1 MDELRTPGDAGHAA
15 AAPKSPRRRTVA
27 LALAAAAFVAV
38 VATVAASAGGGTPAG
53 SGNLSGGGAS
63 HAVSVIARPAATV
76 ELLAAP
82 GQVTIDGSAAG
93 AVTLTG
99 ELHWSGHA
107 PIATTR
113 LNRIAGVLLLSY
125 RCAAA
130 SPCTGNYRLVVPW
143 RTAVVLR
150 QPSGHV
156 IISHLDGPLRITA
169 RSADI
174 SATGLRSESLRA
186 AITSGH
192 MSATFVTAPR
202 HVALT
207 LISAQA
213 TLRLP
218 ASAHYAISEQVTAG
232 YVHAGIPQAARAA
245 HTIAVRIDSGE
256 LELLSR

>member
-38 VATVAASAGGGTPAG
+38 VATVAASAGGGTPSG
-53 SGNLSGGGAS
+53 SGSLSGGGAS

-218 ASAHYAISEQVTAG
+218 ANADYAVRRDVTAG
-232 YVHAGIPQAARAA
+232 YVHVGIPQYAGASR
-245 HTIAVRIDSGE
+245 TISARIDSGE
-256 LELLSR
+256 LELLPR